1 MVEIELSAADEARL
15 DALARATGRTRAFHV
30 REAVLDRLD
39 DLEDLYVSERRL
51 ADNRAGRSRTFS
63 LDEAARALDLDG

>member
-15 DALARATGRTRAFHV
+15 DALARATGRDKAFHV
-30 REAVLDRLD
+30 REAILDRLD

-63 LDEAARALDLDG
+63 LDEAARELGLDG